1 MEKSSMN
8 IKLRE
13 RLAGLGLIGWVI
25 AIPLTLIL
33 LLIVVAGFYE
43 GRKAYWDHQ
52 VTKMCE
58 KDGGVTVFETVT
70 LTKEQYFK
78 NDGYKGMIAI
88 FPESTS
94 KPHHEFYK
102 KQVDTIIKKST
113 PRVVRSEYTTYRK
126 TDNKK
131 LGKWVTYSRRGGDF
145 PTGFHP
151 SSFGCTDITDFKT
164 SVAKEIFSFE
174 MEKY

>member
-1 MEKSSMN
+1 MKI
-8 IKLRE
+8 IKRFLV
-13 RLAGLGLIGWVI
+13 API
-25 AIPLTLIL
+25 
-33 LLIVVAGFYE
+33 LLIVIGFIATE
-43 GRKAYWDHQ
+43 INKVYWDSQ
-52 VTKMCE
+52 VREMCE
-58 KDGGVTVFETVT
+58 KDGGVTVYETVT
-70 LTKEQYFK
+70 LTREQYLK

-88 FPESTS
+88 SPESTT

-102 KQVDTIIKKST
+102 KQVDTIIKKSI

-126 TDNKK
+126 IDNKN

-164 SVAKEIFSFE
+164 SVANEIFPIE
-174 MEKY
+174 MEKP